1 MSKEGY
7 FDKAD
12 WTQYPQGAKYRE
24 INHGYA

>member
-12 WTQYPQGAKYRE
+12 
-24 INHGYA
+24 